1 MYVPDRQRLRRW
13 TDTRTD
19 TRTDPLG
26 SGSLRRKPHSAP
38 RLTSRSAGS
47 GWEDSCCVQGPS
59 DISVSVVT
67 TPVGLQH
74 VVKQKVL
81 KSLLEE
87 NELAE
92 NVFLKDDLKIVKGE
106 QLSVNSMAN

>member
-13 TDTRTD
+13 TDARTD

-47 GWEDSCCVQGPS
+47 GWEDSCCVQVPS
-59 DISVSVVT
+59 DISDPAVT

-87 NELAE
+87 NELTE
-92 NVFLKDDLKIVKGE
+92 NVFFKKTIGKL
-106 QLSVNSMAN
+106 